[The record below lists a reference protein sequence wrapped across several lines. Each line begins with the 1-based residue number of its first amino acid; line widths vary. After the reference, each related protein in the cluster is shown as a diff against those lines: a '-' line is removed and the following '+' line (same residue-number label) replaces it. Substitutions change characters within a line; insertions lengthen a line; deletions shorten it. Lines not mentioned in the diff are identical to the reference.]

1 MNART
6 WGGWVIV
13 SAVVGIVVGM
23 LWALAAPRASFQVS
37 SGEFIAVTA
46 QPEEYF
52 YGDLMLGLLLAIAGF
67 GLALWWALRGQ
78 VRPMASLIGLV
89 TGGVV
94 ALVLAVLVGQ
104 GITATAATA
113 EGLDDGVIVTAGL
126 QFRSL
131 AMIVWWPTAVAV
143 VMAVALAGG
152 QRHETRAAPAAE
164 PSASP
169 GDGGDTGA
177 GDGDEVVGGK
187 PHL

>member
-13 SAVVGIVVGM
+13 SALAGIVVGM
-23 LWALAAPRASFQVS
+23 LWALAAPRASFQVA
-37 SGEFIAVTA
+37 SGEFVAVTA

-52 YGDLMLGLLLAIAGF
+52 YGDLVLGILLAIAGF
-67 GLALWWALRGQ
+67 GLALWWSLRGQ

-104 GITATAATA
+104 GLTATVATA
-113 EGLDDGVIVTAGL
+113 DGLADGVIVTAGL

-152 QRHETRAAPAAE
+152 PRHEPGSDAVRDASAP
-164 PSASP
+164 S
-169 GDGGDTGA
+169 GDGGEPGP
-177 GDGDEVVGGK
+177 GDGDEVIGGK